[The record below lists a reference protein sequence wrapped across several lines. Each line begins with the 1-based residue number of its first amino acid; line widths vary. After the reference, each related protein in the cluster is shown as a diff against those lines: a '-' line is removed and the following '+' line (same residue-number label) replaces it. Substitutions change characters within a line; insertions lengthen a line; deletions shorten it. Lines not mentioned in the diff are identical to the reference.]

1 MAQDDETN
9 EDAGE
14 DSPHLDEKEQRQAA
28 DRAAPGP
35 LVIHEIVREEG
46 QVELTRSFK
55 GLAWSGLAAGLS
67 IGFSF
72 VAQSYLQSGLP
83 DTSWRRLV
91 SAFGYCLGFLIVVL
105 GRQQLFTETT
115 LTALIPTLH
124 KRNVTT
130 LLATLRVW
138 GIVLVANLLGTLIF
152 AFIASRPG
160 VFEPAA
166 AASMADI
173 SAKLLALPWWQCA
186 IRAGA
191 AGWLIGLMVWLL
203 PASGSARP
211 VVIILLTYVVAM
223 CEFPHIIAGSV
234 EASYGVFTGHASV
247 WAYLTKFLVPV
258 LVGNTIGGT
267 ALAALL
273 NHAPVASDLMERQT
287 SQP

>member
-1 MAQDDETN
+1 MTEAAALTE
-9 EDAGE
+9 AGE

-46 QVELTRSFK
+46 QVELTRSFS

-72 VAQSYLQSGLP
+72 VTQSYLQSGLP
-83 DTSWRRLV
+83 DEPWRRLV
-91 SAFGYCLGFLIVVL
+91 ASFGYCLGFLIVVL

-115 LTALIPTLH
+115 LTALIPTLT
-124 KRNVTT
+124 KRDLPT

-138 GIVLVANLLGTLIF
+138 VIVLVANLLGTLVF
-152 AFIASRPG
+152 AAIASRPG
-160 VFEPAA
+160 VFAPEA
-166 AASMADI
+166 AASMAVI
-173 SAKLLALPWWQCA
+173 SAKLLALPGWECA

-203 PASGSARP
+203 PASGAARP
-211 VVIILLTYVVAM
+211 LVIVLLTYVVAM
-223 CEFPHIIAGSV
+223 CEFPHVIAGSV
-234 EASYGVFTGHASV
+234 EAAYGVFTGHASV
-247 WAYLTKFLVPV
+247 GEYITKFLLPV
-258 LVGNTIGGT
+258 FTGNVIGGT

-273 NHAPVASDLMERQT
+273 NHAPVASDMQDRQAAKA
-287 SQP
+287 